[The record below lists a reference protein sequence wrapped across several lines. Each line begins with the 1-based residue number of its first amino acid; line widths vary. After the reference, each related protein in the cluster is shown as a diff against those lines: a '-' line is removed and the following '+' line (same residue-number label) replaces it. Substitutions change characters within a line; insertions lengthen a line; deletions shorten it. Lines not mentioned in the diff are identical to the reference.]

1 MEKDLVDIVM
11 EKSYIELSAGEK
23 AELNEFCNSE
33 SEYNQLKDVFL
44 GVEMM
49 QFDAPTPK
57 KETKESLDS
66 LFDSTHPRVT
76 PVWYMSALAVIIPK
90 EKSIHRQPL
99 LQIAAVALLIFIAFP
114 YFQTDVQDSSPQLA
128 ELKKTEAAPEVKNTD
143 FKTVEVPTE
152 DNEVVASTII
162 AEPIA
167 TPIVAEVV
175 VPRVITIDP
184 VHPDGVWDEA
194 TEMAFSQPASA
205 EPEMLDLLTATF

>member
-1 MEKDLVDIVM
+1 M
-11 EKSYIELSAGEK
+11 
-23 AELNEFCNSE
+23 
-33 SEYNQLKDVFL
+33 
-44 GVEMM
+44 
-49 QFDAPTPK
+49 
-57 KETKESLDS
+57 
-66 LFDSTHPRVT
+66 
-76 PVWYMSALAVIIPK
+76 
-90 EKSIHRQPL
+90 
-99 LQIAAVALLIFIAFP
+99 ALLIFIAFP